1 MLIFWAIS
9 TVVFQ
14 PDILTLGFLFICSS
28 RVSHRRITNDSF
40 YSLKDWLSLSVS
52 GAKGSWTLDLLCAKQ
67 MLSQLSYSP
76 ITSLFYF
83 ERPLANFSK
92 TSFCFNRNEAQY
104 EEKPNHGFHILD
116 FSALNVIYFSTDVC
130 RHLFSFLLKLGE
142 ETHAPQSPKVISP
155 VRVEPRISPLPF

>member
-14 PDILTLGFLFICSS
+14 SDILTLGFLFICSS

-52 GAKGSWTLDLLCAKQ
+52 GAKGSWTLDLLCARQ

-116 FSALNVIYFSTDVC
+116 FCRLLMWFIFLPAYADIFLSSYWTRVRKHTLRNLPKSTLSSS
-130 RHLFSFLLKLGE
+130 R
-142 ETHAPQSPKVISP
+142 T
-155 VRVEPRISPLPF
+155 